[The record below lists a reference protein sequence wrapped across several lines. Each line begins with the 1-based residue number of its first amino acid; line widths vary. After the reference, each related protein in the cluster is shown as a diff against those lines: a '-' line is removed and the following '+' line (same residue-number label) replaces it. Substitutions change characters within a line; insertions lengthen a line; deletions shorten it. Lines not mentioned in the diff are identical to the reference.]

1 MVEKSRHKE
10 VIISFVAQAHGLE
23 TKHDQNKMEIL
34 QTVDRK
40 KISFH
45 FDQVE
50 DVLIRD
56 DSQEKPFLQL
66 NFTSGDKILITD
78 ELIGFKPIPF
88 QGFDIHK
95 LPKVVTT
102 SDLIS
107 VFEAAEE
114 ALSTG
119 RMDEVDVLRQVFNSI
134 LMGGELVGFD
144 LKNEKSWFA
153 NLISKIASA

>member
-1 MVEKSRHKE
+1 
-10 VIISFVAQAHGLE
+10 
-23 TKHDQNKMEIL
+23 
-34 QTVDRK
+34 
-40 KISFH
+40 
-45 FDQVE
+45 
-50 DVLIRD
+50 
-56 DSQEKPFLQL
+56 
-66 NFTSGDKILITD
+66 
-78 ELIGFKPIPF
+78 LIGFKTIPLH
-88 QGFDIHK
+88 GFDVHK

-119 RMDEVDVLRQVFNSI
+119 RGEEVDVLRQVFNSI
-134 LMGGELVGFD
+134 LMGGETVGFD

>member
-1 MVEKSRHKE
+1 MVEKNKHKE
-10 VIISFVAQAHGLE
+10 VIISFVSKAPGLE
-23 TKHDQNKMEIL
+23 IKHDQQQMEIL

-40 KISFH
+40 KLSFH
-45 FDQVE
+45 FDQIE

-66 NFTSGDKILITD
+66 NFSSGDKILITD
-78 ELIGFKPIPF
+78 ELIGFKPIPL
-88 QGFDIHK
+88 QGFDVQK

-102 SDLIS
+102 SDLVS

-119 RMDEVDVLRQVFNSI
+119 RSDEVDVLRQVFNSI
-134 LMGGELVGFD
+134 LMGGEIVGFD